1 MAKKQEPVPGWIYR
15 CDELDARRGAYR
27 GIRVYGNRY
36 EVDRATAFLHRYK
49 RTDSR
54 SLKDVVGVQH
64 KPGKKLVT
72 LTLPLIT
79 SDLIWFKRRDDAERF
94 AEVMAGVIGR

>member
-1 MAKKQEPVPGWIYR
+1 MARKQEPAPGWIYR

-36 EVDRATAFLHRYK
+36 EVDRATMFLHRYK

-54 SLKDVVGVQH
+54 SLKEVVGVRH
-64 KPGKKLVT
+64 KPGRKLVELT
-72 LTLPLIT
+72 LTLIRT
-79 SDLIWFKRRDDAERF
+79 DLIRFKRSADADKF
-94 AEVMAGVIGR
+94 AEVMTGVIGR

>member
-1 MAKKQEPVPGWIYR
+1 MARKQEPAPGWIYR

-36 EVDRATAFLHRYK
+36 EVDRATMFLHRYK

-54 SLKDVVGVQH
+54 SLKEVVGIQH

-72 LTLPLIT
+72 LTLTLMRG
-79 SDLIWFKRRDDAERF
+79 DLIWFKRRDDAERF